1 MLDKGVRSLAAPLS
15 DEVTDPM
22 DNVITPESQKLS
34 HTLLE
39 DVLAI
44 VMGTLMVSFGV
55 ILLRQSG
62 ALTGGTAGMAFLL
75 HYLTHVSFGTAF
87 FLINL
92 PFYWLAI
99 RRMGWQFTLKT
110 FCAVGLVSLF
120 SDLHPL
126 FIHVDHLQPFYA
138 TLFGNMIMGIGFIVL
153 FRHKASLGGVN
164 ILALFLQDK
173 YGIRAGKFQMG
184 VDAVIVLASLF
195 VVSLPMLLA
204 SVAGAFLLNLII
216 AMNHRPGRYSV

>member
-1 MLDKGVRSLAAPLS
+1 
-15 DEVTDPM
+15 M

-99 RRMGWQFTLKT
+99 RRMGRQFTLKT